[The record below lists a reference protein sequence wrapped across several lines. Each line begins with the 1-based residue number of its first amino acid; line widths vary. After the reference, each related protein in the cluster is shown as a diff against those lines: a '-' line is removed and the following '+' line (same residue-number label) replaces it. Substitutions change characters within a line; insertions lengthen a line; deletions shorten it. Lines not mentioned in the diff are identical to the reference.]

1 MTAPNM
7 FEETETYSN
16 YEDFEFAVR
25 DHRGGPPPR
34 IHVPGGVNQ
43 ATLTDNRGN
52 KANLSLPA
60 PVPTLLQY
68 RTLEQ
73 AVSSTNARLSAATAD
88 LARMRQELAAQRQGG
103 QGGMMSMM
111 VPLIMQQRL
120 QVDLDGHTHS
130 IGSGATQ
137 TGTPTMPTTT
147 GSGSNFS
154 TLLPLIM
161 VMMQPGMFGGSGAG
175 GGSSFS
181 TLLPFIMVMM
191 PGMFGG
197 SSVGSSASGRQDG
210 MLQMMMMLVMMDAL
224 KRGG

>member
-16 YEDFEFAVR
+16 YEDYEFAVR

-34 IHVPGGVNQ
+34 IRVPGGV
-43 ATLTDNRGN
+43 ASGTLTTPKGQ
-52 KANLSLPA
+52 ANLSFPKA
-60 PVPTLLQY
+60 VPDLNQY

-73 AVSSTNARLSAATAD
+73 AVNSTNARLSAAIAD

-103 QGGMMSMM
+103 QGGMMSML
-111 VPLIMQQRL
+111 VPLVMQQRL
-120 QVDLDGHTHS
+120 QLDLEGHTHS
-130 IGSGATQ
+130 IASNATQ
-137 TGTPTMPTTT
+137 TGTATMPPTT
-147 GSGSNFS
+147 GSNFS

-161 VMMQPGMFGGSGAG
+161 VMMQSGTFSGSGAG
-175 GGSSFS
+175 GGSSFP

-197 SSVGSSASGRQDG
+197 SSVGSSASGGRDG
-210 MLQMMMMLVMMDAL
+210 MLPMMMMLMMMDML